1 MDVMVKPFRSIGS
14 QAPAARWPVTD
25 GVFAVWSCRQGE
37 VGPGSEYEVSVEMV
51 QEKTADLLKNVR
63 QPPAPNTRNPGLR
76 NPRHI

>member
-1 MDVMVKPFRSIGS
+1 MTVKSF
-14 QAPAARWPVTD
+14 WPTD
-25 GVFAVWSCRQGE
+25 GVFAVWSCWQGE

-63 QPPAPNTRNPGLR
+63 PPAPTHNPGLR